1 MVSPDIIVK
10 QLPKLTGRY
19 GDSLSVMSSKCAQAT
34 TTGKA
39 KGRDVPTV
47 PVSRSV
53 SLSTFKTI
61 QGERSN
67 IPGTARHTIGQIL
80 EPLAVV
86 ITSC

>member
-10 QLPKLTGRY
+10 QLSKVTGRY
-19 GDSLSVMSSKCAQAT
+19 GDSLSVSSSKCAQAT
-34 TTGKA
+34 TSKA
-39 KGRDVPTV
+39 KGRDVTV

-67 IPGTARHTIGQIL
+67 VPGTARHTIGQIL

-86 ITSC
+86 ITSSC

>member
-10 QLPKLTGRY
+10 RLSKVTGRY
-19 GDSLSVMSSKCAQAT
+19 GDSLSVSSSKCALAT
-34 TTGKA
+34 TSKA
-39 KGRDVPTV
+39 KGRDVTVV

-53 SLSTFKTI
+53 SLSTFKMI

-80 EPLAVV
+80 ERLAVV

>member
-10 QLPKLTGRY
+10 RLSKVTGRY

-34 TTGKA
+34 TSKA
-39 KGRDVPTV
+39 KGRDVTV
-47 PVSRSV
+47 LPVSRSV